1 MATIKKFE
9 DLEIWKM
16 SRHLSFK
23 IFELSN
29 NSFFSKD
36 FRFRDQIRAAAGSI
50 MDNIAEGFER
60 SGRLEFINFLS
71 ISKGSAGE
79 VKS

>member
-36 FRFRDQIRAAAGSI
+36 FRFRD
-50 MDNIAEGFER
+50 
-60 SGRLEFINFLS
+60 
-71 ISKGSAGE
+71 
-79 VKS
+79 